1 MVFVLATFVV
11 VLLIVITVY
20 AYAFER
26 GELTEERM
34 LRRRLK
40 DGLRGLSDAA
50 KAEFV
55 KREEVLSSV
64 GAFDR
69 LLKRSRRVSSPVQRV
84 IAQAGISMKPGALL
98 LLSAVAFLGTWALV
112 WRFTNLW
119 WLGLGLGLLASLA
132 PLMVVRYKAKKRMA
146 IFEEQFPQALD
157 LISRAMRA
165 GHAFTTGLAMVAE
178 EASQPVSGEF
188 RLLYDQQNFGMP
200 LTEAMKKFADR
211 VQLLDAKFFV
221 TAVLTQRESG
231 GNLAEVL
238 DNLARVIRER
248 FKVKRQVR
256 VVTAHARITGW
267 VLCGL
272 PPVAAIGLLFISPE
286 SMKLMVNDPMGP
298 PMLIGAAVLQVLG
311 TLIIRR
317 LVQIEY

>member
-1 MVFVLATFVV
+1 MIFVGATFAIV
-11 VLLIVITVY
+11 VLIVVAVY
-20 AYAFER
+20 GFVFER
-26 GELTEERM
+26 AEVRAEHLV
-34 LRRRLK
+34 RRRLRE
-40 DGLRGLSDAA
+40 GLRGLSEAA
-50 KAEFV
+50 RAEFV
-55 KREEVLSSV
+55 KQEEALSSV
-64 GAFDR
+64 DAIDR
-69 LLKRSRRVSSPVQRV
+69 LLKRSQRVTTPVQRM
-84 IAQAGISMKPGALL
+84 IAQAGMSVKPSVLL
-98 LLSAVAFLGTWALV
+98 LLSGVAFLAAFAFV
-112 WRFTNLW
+112 WRFAGLW
-119 WLGLGLGLLASLA
+119 WLGLALGVLAAFLPFLA
-132 PLMVVRYKAKKRMA
+132 VRMKAKKRMA
-146 IFEEQFPQALD
+146 LFEEQLPQALD

-178 EASQPVSGEF
+178 EAAQPVSGEF

-200 LTEAMKKFADR
+200 LPDAMKAFADR

-272 PPVAAIGLLFISPE
+272 PPVAALALLFISPD

-298 PMLIGAAVLQVLG
+298 PMLIGAAVLQILG